1 MNQEEVTTKDNLKK
15 KQLNLKRV
23 SEVLKKLFNL
33 SGLPDRS
40 PR

>member
-1 MNQEEVTTKDNLKK
+1 MNQEEVTKKDNFKK
-15 KQLNLKRV
+15 KQINLKRV
-23 SEVLKKLFNL
+23 SEVMKKLSNL

>member
-1 MNQEEVTTKDNLKK
+1 MNQEEVTTKDNFK
-15 KQLNLKRV
+15 KQINLKRV
-23 SEVLKKLFNL
+23 SEVLKKLSNL